1 MAGHKKRGGHEEEH
15 ENHERWLISYA
26 DMITLLMVLFVV
38 MFSISNVDNQKFA
51 ELSKGLSAGF
61 GAPRYIAMS
70 GSDSPFP
77 GSGQQ
82 VAPVDIGVPRMGPVE
97 SGQAGEAQSIADS
110 LPVERTETDLE
121 RAEAELARLEA
132 IAEAAEAALAADGL
146 EDRASYRITTDGLVV
161 VLVADDVFFASGSA
175 EMQPVGAEVVDA
187 IAPVLARSDNA
198 ISAEGHANHLPV
210 GRGSIYP
217 SNWELSAARAA
228 AVVRRLV
235 EVDGLA
241 PGRLDATGY
250 SDTRPLVPK
259 TDPDAIET
267 NRRVDLLVRST
278 ESADVR
284 ALLPTLEAT
293 RS

>member
-1 MAGHKKRGGHEEEH
+1 MAGHKRRGGHEEEH

-38 MFSISNVDNQKFA
+38 MFSISNVDKGKFE

-61 GAPRYIAMS
+61 GAPRYVAIA

-77 GSGQQ
+77 GSGAQ
-82 VAPVDIGVPRMGPVE
+82 VDPISLDLPRIGPGATAGEEPATVAETLPVDR
-97 SGQAGEAQSIADS
+97 SA
-110 LPVERTETDLE
+110 TDLAA
-121 RAEAELARLEA
+121 AEVELARLDA
-132 IAEAAEAALAADGL
+132 IARETEAALAVEGL
-146 EDRASYRITTDGLVV
+146 QDRASYRVTTDGLVV
-161 VLVADDVFFASGSA
+161 VLVADDAFFASGSA
-175 EMQPVGAEVVDA
+175 RIQATGGEVVDT
-187 IAPVLARSDNA
+187 IAPVLSRADNA

-228 AVVRRLV
+228 AVVRRLI
-235 EVDGLA
+235 EVDGLDA
-241 PGRLDATGY
+241 GRLDATGY
-250 SDTRPLVPK
+250 SDTRPLVPPS
-259 TDPDAIET
+259 DPAAIQT

-284 ALLPTLEAT
+284 ALLPTLAAT

>member
-1 MAGHKKRGGHEEEH
+1 VAGHKKRGGHEEEH

-38 MFSISNVDNQKFA
+38 MFSISNVDKGKFE

-61 GAPRYIAMS
+61 GAPRYVAMS

-82 VAPVDIGVPRMGPVE
+82 VAPVSIGLPRMGPAE
-97 SGQAGEAQSIADS
+97 DGEATSIADT
-110 LPVERTETDLE
+110 LPVDRTESDLA
-121 RAEAELARLEA
+121 RAEVELARLDT
-132 IAEAAEAALAADGL
+132 IAREAEAALAVQGL
-146 EDRASYRITTDGLVV
+146 EDRASYRVTTDGLVV

-175 EMQPVGAEVVDA
+175 QIQPTGGKIVDA

-210 GRGSIYP
+210 GKGSIYP

-228 AVVRRLV
+228 AVVRRLI

-241 PGRLDATGY
+241 AARLDATGY
-250 SDTRPLVPK
+250 SDTRPLVPPS
-259 TDPDAIET
+259 DPGSIRT
-267 NRRVDLLVRST
+267 NRRVDLLVRSS
-278 ESADVR
+278 ESPEVR

>member
-26 DMITLLMVLFVV
+26 DMITLLFVLFVV
-38 MFSISNVDNQKFA
+38 MFALSTVDQKKFD
-51 ELSKGLSAGF
+51 ELAAGMSAGA
-61 GAPRYIAMS
+61 GAPRYVAMA
-70 GSDSPFP
+70 GADSPFP

-82 VAPVDIGVPRMGPVE
+82 VAAIDIGVPRMGPVAAAE
-97 SGQAGEAQSIADS
+97 VESIADT
-110 LPVERTETDLE
+110 LPVERTESDLA
-121 RAEAELARLEA
+121 RAEAELNRLDGV
-132 IAEAAEAALAADGL
+132 AEQIQAALAEKGL
-146 EDRASYRITTDGLVV
+146 EDRASYRVTTDGLVV
-161 VLVADDVFFASGSA
+161 VLVADDVFFANGSA
-175 EMQPVGAEVVDA
+175 EIQPVGAEVVDA
-187 IAPVLARSDNA
+187 IAPALARSDAA

-235 EVDGLA
+235 EVDGLD

-259 TDPDAIET
+259 DDPVAIET